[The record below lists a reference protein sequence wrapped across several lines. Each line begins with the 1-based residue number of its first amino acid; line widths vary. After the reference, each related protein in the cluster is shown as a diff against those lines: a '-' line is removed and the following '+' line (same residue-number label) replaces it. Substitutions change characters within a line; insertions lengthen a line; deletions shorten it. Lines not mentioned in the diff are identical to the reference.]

1 MQTKYDPTVL
11 TCQLF
16 PLIIIS
22 STHRLSKV
30 AGDKMSAN
38 NPDLADLSDPYRP
51 TRLAES
57 FSQLYDDEW
66 THAYEDLQRKI
77 KSERDVIETLAKVLK
92 VMKIRAVIGMDR

>member
-11 TCQLF
+11 TCQLI

-22 STHRLSKV
+22 STRRLSKV
-30 AGDKMSAN
+30 AGDKMSAD

-77 KSERDVIETLAKVLK
+77 KSERDVIDKLANILK
-92 VMKIRAVIGMDR
+92 VWNIQKSI